1 MKPILNIED
10 IVKLKMDEKLIEC
23 IAGKVNYYR
32 FLCFHPRN
40 SNFVILLNHCEEP
53 VRFHYKNLIDRFF
66 TDYTQRDIITYRKDY
81 ALKEIK
87 EFEQA
92 LSELEVI
99 KPKKFLG
106 FFRQLTGI
114 TIEGAFNGCSACVEI
129 MTDDDNGVS
138 MMHYIDYE
146 DIIGVELIKN

>member
-10 IVKLKMDEKLIEC
+10 IHKLKMDEKLIEC

-92 LSELEVI
+92 LSELEG
-99 KPKKFLG
+99 K
-106 FFRQLTGI
+106 
-114 TIEGAFNGCSACVEI
+114 
-129 MTDDDNGVS
+129 DNL
-138 MMHYIDYE
+138 E
-146 DIIGVELIKN
+146 D

>member
-1 MKPILNIED
+1 MKPILTIED
-10 IVKLKMDEKLIEC
+10 IDKLKMDEKLIEC

-53 VRFHYKNLIDRFF
+53 VRFHYKNMIDRFF
-66 TDYTQRDIITYRKDY
+66 TDYTQLDIITYRKEYALKEIKEY

-92 LSELEVI
+92 LSKLEG
-99 KPKKFLG
+99 K
-106 FFRQLTGI
+106 
-114 TIEGAFNGCSACVEI
+114 
-129 MTDDDNGVS
+129 DNL
-138 MMHYIDYE
+138 E
-146 DIIGVELIKN
+146 D

>member
-1 MKPILNIED
+1 MKPILTIED
-10 IVKLKMDEKLIEC
+10 IDKLKMDEKLIEC

-53 VRFHYKNLIDRFF
+53 VRVHYKNMIDRFF
-66 TDYTQRDIITYRKDY
+66 TDYTQLDIITYRKEY

-92 LSELEVI
+92 LSKSKVH
-99 KPKKFLG
+99 
-106 FFRQLTGI
+106 
-114 TIEGAFNGCSACVEI
+114 
-129 MTDDDNGVS
+129 S
-138 MMHYIDYE
+138 MA
-146 DIIGVELIKN
+146 VLLVLK

>member
-10 IVKLKMDEKLIEC
+10 VDKLKTDEKLIEC

-66 TDYTQRDIITYRKDY
+66 TDYTQRDIITYRKEY
-81 ALKEIK
+81 ALKAIK

-92 LSELEVI
+92 LSELDG
-99 KPKKFLG
+99 K
-106 FFRQLTGI
+106 
-114 TIEGAFNGCSACVEI
+114 
-129 MTDDDNGVS
+129 DNL
-138 MMHYIDYE
+138 E
-146 DIIGVELIKN
+146 D